1 MCPPMMLQVATT
13 SSSTAARPILSSEV
27 SSWVRLLDLLLL
39 QLTQTTAVSHLP
51 GVCNWALAWTLNMA
65 WLAPTVFIF
74 RHHRSHC
81 LGPGQTQL
89 CWYYN
94 DISRLEL
101 DGRPAGHPCAWLTF
115 IKTVFVFVSHT
126 EVRRCWESGVVNVL
140 LEYYSLTRKKYLN
153 VLNFF

>member
-39 QLTQTTAVSHLP
+39 QLTHTCLTCRGSATEHWHEHWTWHDWHQLYLYLDITDHTAWGLDKP
-51 GVCNWALAWTLNMA
+51 N
-65 WLAPTVFIF
+65 
-74 RHHRSHC
+74 
-81 LGPGQTQL
+81 